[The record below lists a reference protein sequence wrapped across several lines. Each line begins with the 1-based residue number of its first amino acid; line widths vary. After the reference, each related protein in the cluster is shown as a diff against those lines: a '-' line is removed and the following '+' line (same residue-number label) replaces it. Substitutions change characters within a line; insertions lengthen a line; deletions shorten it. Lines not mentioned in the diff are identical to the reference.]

1 MKENDTWY
9 RCTICGREGLVGR
22 CCGDETRE
30 PLNELAIKEQ
40 AKIKKSQKTTL
51 QQLKAEIR
59 SVAIRIETCHDD
71 DWPYEC
77 DKIITKLRELSNI

>member
-1 MKENDTWY
+1 MGGFFLIFKEIIMSCNRTI
-9 RCTICGREGLVGR
+9 CTIWHECDKQLGE
-22 CCGDETRE
+22 EFE
-30 PLNELAIKEQ
+30 PLCSEENF
-40 AKIKKSQKTTL
+40 KIL

-77 DKIITKLRELSNI
+77 DKIITKLRELSTI